1 MNRSFVF
8 SWILATTLGGC
19 STSEG
24 QFPSLSRRP
33 FESGIPIEAPVV
45 APVPVASSLPGSFAG
60 QVDTLQ
66 ARHNR
71 AAGAYAA
78 LLTSARQVASAA
90 RGTAQGS
97 EAWVNAH
104 VVISRLDHAR
114 ADSVA
119 VLAEFDNLVAKRF
132 DAEENGAFPLIMPLL
147 LPVQSNIAAS
157 VAAQNAEIERLS
169 LLVGL

>member
-8 SWILATTLGGC
+8 SLIFVAMLGGC
-19 STSEG
+19 NTSEG

-33 FESGIPIEAPVV
+33 FEGGTPIQAPVV

-60 QVDTLQ
+60 QVGALQ
-66 ARHNR
+66 ARHNK

-78 LLTSARQVASAA
+78 LLPGTRQVASAA

-119 VLAEFDNLVAKRF
+119 ALAEFDNLVAKRF
-132 DAEENGAFPLIMPLL
+132 DAEEKGAFPLIMPLL
-147 LPVQSNIAAS
+147 TPVQANMAAS